1 MVSTRKLSNQII
13 YYLYFYVLCIS
24 SFKLLT
30 FVTFIYIYIYIYTY
44 IIIIIIIIITIIII
58 IIIISIQYIL
68 VILCQKYFSY
78 FIYHLNYLYIIYF
91 FQLLLFVFS
100 LCDTYPSN
108 YTIRIVAFH
117 CQFQLEFFSICIIVP
132 AIFCNY
138 YFLIS
143 LSPLAQLFLTCAF
156 IPFSRVS
163 VTY

>member
-44 IIIIIIIIITIIII
+44 IIIIIITII

-117 CQFQLEFFSICIIVP
+117 CQFQLDFFSICIIVP